1 MAKIDVQDD
10 NNFDYF
16 SILTL
21 RSMIRNIII
30 AITMASIAFACGS
43 KTESNN
49 TEDYGEAEVPAEVTV
64 IDENL
69 IGQGAALVKQSD
81 CNTCHHVTSQIV
93 GPSHTDVAKK
103 YEFTNE
109 NIQLVAER
117 IIKGSTGVW
126 GPVMMTPHP
135 NLSQGDAE
143 KMARYVLSL
152 DGEKEPE

>member
-1 MAKIDVQDD
+1 MRRIMM
-10 NNFDYF
+10 
-16 SILTL
+16 L
-21 RSMIRNIII
+21 
-30 AITMASIAFACGS
+30 ITVATVVFACGS
-43 KTESNN
+43 KNESTN
-49 TEDYGEAEVPAEVTV
+49 TEDYGEAEVPTEAAVV
-64 IDENL
+64 DENL
-69 IGQGAALVKQSD
+69 IGQGAALVKQND

-93 GPSHTDVAKK
+93 GPAHTDVAKK

-109 NIQLVAER
+109 NIKMIAER

-135 NLSQGDAE
+135 NLSQADAE